1 MTKKASETALGQLHA
16 AVATVLTK
24 QLDNDEVSAATISA
38 AITFLKNN
46 NITADA
52 EGNAELSTL
61 AARLAEKRKS
71 GKDDMA
77 NKHDALA
84 AAAERLEKDL
94 GGFMQ

>member
-16 AVATVLTK
+16 AVANVLTM
-24 QLDNDEVSAATISA
+24 QLASEDVSAATISA

-61 AARLAEKRKS
+61 AARLAEKRKGAKAS
-71 GKDDMA
+71 LLDSPSLA
-77 NKHDALA
+77 DAA
-84 AAAERLEKDL
+84 DRLEKDL